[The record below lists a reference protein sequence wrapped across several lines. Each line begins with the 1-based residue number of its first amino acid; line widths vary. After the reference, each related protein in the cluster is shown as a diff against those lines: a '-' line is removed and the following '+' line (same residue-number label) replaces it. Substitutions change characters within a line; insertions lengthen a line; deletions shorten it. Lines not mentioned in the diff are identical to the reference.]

1 MKLFISFINC
11 DGEMDLSWSL
21 VLEEHCKLSSGSP
34 KWIFSLSSTI
44 FHMAEWSAFA
54 YLQILGF
61 FSRSKRSLNWKFLYW
76 LNSGSGEVGKQWTME
91 FSSCLLL
98 PRNVFVWFPSCKS
111 GVLLSGQS
119 EEREKL
125 TFISR
130 GRNLFD
136 GHVPKARV
144 PYL

>member
-1 MKLFISFINC
+1 MKRFISFINY
-11 DGEMDLSWSL
+11 DGEMDLGWSL
-21 VLEEHCKLSSGSP
+21 VLEKHCKLSSASP
-34 KWIFSLSSTI
+34 KCIFSLSSTI

-54 YLQILGF
+54 YLQISEF
-61 FSRSKRSLNWKFLYW
+61 FSRSRRSLNWKFLYR

-91 FSSCLLL
+91 ISSCLL

-111 GVLLSGQS
+111 GILLSDQS

-125 TFISR
+125 AFISR

-136 GHVPKARV
+136 GHVSKAHV